1 MFDDN
6 KKIGIGCCG
15 LGVLCLGMGI
25 MLLFDRTLLALG
37 NVAFLLGLSLLMGK
51 KVFKFFFRKEKWKG
65 TTSFFTGIAVII
77 IGWPFC
83 GFLIE
88 MYGVW
93 KLFAAFLPN
102 LISSLQYTV
111 PGASMVLNMW
121 PISIVV
127 GWIKDTRRLP
137 V

>member
-1 MFDDN
+1 MLDDN

-15 LGVLCLGMGI
+15 LGVICLFLGVT
-25 MLLFDRTLLALG
+25 LLFDRTLLALG

-51 KVFKFFFRKEKWKG
+51 KVVKFFFRKEKVKG
-65 TTSFFTGIAVII
+65 TSAFFAGIGVII
-77 IGWPFC
+77 IGWPFF

-88 MYGVW
+88 LYGVW

-111 PGASMVLNMW
+111 PGAGIVLSTW
-121 PISIVV
+121 PISAVV
-127 GWIKDTRRLP
+127 SAIKDTRRLP
-137 V
+137 L

>member
-15 LGVLCLGMGI
+15 IGVLCLVFGL

-51 KVFKFFFRKEKWKG
+51 KVVKFFFRKEKWKG
-65 TTSFFTGIAVII
+65 TSAFFAGIAVII
-77 IGWPFC
+77 IGWPFF

-111 PGASMVLNMW
+111 PGASTVMNTW
-121 PISIVV
+121 PISLVV
-127 GWIKDTRRLP
+127 GAIKDGRRLP
-137 V
+137 L

>member
-15 LGVLCLGMGI
+15 LGVLCLFLGLF
-25 MLLFDRTLLALG
+25 LLFDRTLLALG
-37 NVAFLLGLSLLMGK
+37 NVAFLLGLGLLMGK
-51 KVFKFFFRKEKWKG
+51 KVIKFFFRREKWKG
-65 TTSFFTGIAVII
+65 TSAFFAGITVII
-77 IGWPFC
+77 IGWPFF

-111 PGASMVLNMW
+111 PGASIVLNTW
-121 PISIVV
+121 PISMVV
-127 GWIKDTRRLP
+127 SAIKDTRRLP
-137 V
+137 L